1 MNSRVGDTLHLSRQE
16 FKSICICTAGFVAT
30 PLLLFTSYNF
40 LPTGLATTIHY
51 VYPVLVLLGCL
62 AFLKERLNS
71 RKIISCALCMVGILC
86 FYTPS
91 GEISILGILIAIASG
106 AANAF
111 YTVFVSASG
120 LLLLPTFK
128 LAGWLNAI
136 SILPVVLVVPAMGG
150 LVLSTSISGWEA
162 LFLLCTLSGTA
173 SIAYMLGTKFV
184 GPQSISLLSTFEP
197 LTSVVL
203 GTIVLHETITRQ
215 SGWGIV
221 CILLAVCLV
230 STTKDP

>member
-1 MNSRVGDTLHLSRQE
+1 
-16 FKSICICTAGFVAT
+16 
-30 PLLLFTSYNF
+30 
-40 LPTGLATTIHY
+40 
-51 VYPVLVLLGCL
+51 
-62 AFLKERLNS
+62 
-71 RKIISCALCMVGILC
+71 MVGILC

-136 SILPVVLVVPAMGG
+136 SILPVVLVAPAMGG

-203 GTIVLHETITRQ
+203 GTIVPHETITRQ

-230 STTKDP
+230 STTKDPWAPPNTNTETTTLSGWIKEKCFSRLFLWKADVCSKIFGTSFHAHGWAYTHASETFGRCLARLHICRL

>member
-1 MNSRVGDTLHLSRQE
+1 MSVQ
-16 FKSICICTAGFVAT
+16 
-30 PLLLFTSYNF
+30 PL
-40 LPTGLATTIHY
+40 P
-51 VYPVLVLLGCL
+51 
-62 AFLKERLNS
+62 
-71 RKIISCALCMVGILC
+71 ALTVT

-136 SILPVVLVVPAMGG
+136 SILPVVLVAPAMGG

-230 STTKDP
+230 STTTVGIPV